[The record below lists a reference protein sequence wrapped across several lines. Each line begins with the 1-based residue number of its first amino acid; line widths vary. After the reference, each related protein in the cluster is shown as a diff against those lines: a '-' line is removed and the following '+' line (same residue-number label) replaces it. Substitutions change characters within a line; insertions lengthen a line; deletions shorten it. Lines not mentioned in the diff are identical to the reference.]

1 MENTS
6 IVTTEQQTPNV
17 MNNSVLLMRADIME
31 QIMNI
36 ADVMSKGV
44 ATVPKHLQGKPSD
57 CLAIVM
63 QAARWGMD
71 PYVVGQ
77 KTHLV
82 NGQLGYEA
90 QLVNAVVTSSSAV
103 RGRFKYEYG
112 GDWEKIVGK
121 KDGRDESGLFIRVGA
136 ILRGEQEITWGEPV
150 YLADITTRNSPL
162 WKTAPKQQIAYL
174 AVKYWARLY
183 CPEVIMGVYSP
194 DEIEHRT
201 EKEINPVPQ
210 RVNLNDLPTDAPET
224 TASTQESTSNID
236 ALADDFRDQIAKA
249 DDVDRATAIRA
260 DIETKKSI
268 LGTALFTELKNN
280 AVKRYHL
287 VNARNQIEAEIN
299 SLPQPDEP
307 GAIEKFAALEKS
319 LAAAKRKL
327 GDELHDQFA
336 VTLCDM
342 KPEYINS

>member
-1 MENTS
+1 
-6 IVTTEQQTPNV
+6 
-17 MNNSVLLMRADIME
+17 MRADIME

-121 KDGRDESGLFIRVGA
+121 KDERDESGLFIRVGA

-201 EKEINPVPQ
+201 EKEINPAPQ
-210 RVNLNDLPTDAPET
+210 RVNLSDLPAGAPEKA
-224 TASTQESTSNID
+224 ASTQEPTSNTNVPNSIE
-236 ALADDFRDQIAKA
+236 ALADDFRDQIERA
-249 DDVDRATAIRA
+249 DDVDKAKAIRA
-260 DIETKKSI
+260 DIETQKSA
-268 LGTALFTELKNN
+268 LGTALFTELKNK
-280 AVKRYHL
+280 AVKRYYL
-287 VNARNQIEAEIN
+287 VNAKNQIEAEIN

-307 GAIEKFAALEKS
+307 DAVEKFAALEKS
-319 LAAAKRKL
+319 LTAAKRHL
-327 GDELHDQFA
+327 GDELYEQFS

>member
-162 WKTAPKQQIAYL
+162 WKTAPKQQITYL

-201 EKEINPVPQ
+201 EKEINPAPQ
-210 RVNLNDLPTDAPET
+210 RVNLSDLPTDAPET
-224 TASTQESTSNID
+224 AATAQESTSNID

>member
-31 QIMNI
+31 QLMNI
-36 ADVMSKGV
+36 ANVMSEGV

-63 QAARWGMD
+63 QSARWGMD
-71 PYVVGQ
+71 PYAVGQ

-90 QLVNAVVTSSSAV
+90 QLVNAVITSSSAV
-103 RGRFKYEYG
+103 HGRFKYKYG

-121 KDGRDESGLFIRVGA
+121 KDGRDESGLFICVGA
-136 ILRGEQEITWGEPV
+136 ILRGEQEITWGEPI

-183 CPEVIMGVYSP
+183 CSEVIMGVYTP

-201 EKEINPVPQ
+201 EKEINPAPQ
-210 RVNLNDLPTDAPET
+210 RVNLSDLPTDAPET
-224 TASTQESTSNID
+224 TVSAQESTSSLGS
-236 ALADDFRDQIAKA
+236 LADNFRDQIERA
-249 DDVDRATAIRA
+249 DDVDKAKAIRA
-260 DIETKKSI
+260 DIETQKSA
-268 LGTALFTELKNN
+268 LGTALFTELKNK
-280 AVKRYHL
+280 AVKRYYL
-287 VNARNQIEAEIN
+287 VNAKNQIEAEIN

-307 GAIEKFAALEKS
+307 NAVEKFAALEKS
-319 LAAAKRKL
+319 LAAAKRHL

-342 KPEYINS
+342 KPEYVY